1 MPDDLAQQLDLAKR
15 QLEATQRVSGALFSV
30 TDIDALQQLAL
41 QAAMDAVQADA
52 GSLLVYDAQADA
64 LVFRQATGPVAE
76 SLIGTRIDLALGL
89 GIAGAVF
96 LSGEARLSANVDDDD
111 AHVGTVDARTGYQT
125 RSLMTVPLRRPNA
138 LPLGVL
144 QLVNKRVGVFDESDA
159 ATVEVVGSLIVTAMQ
174 NARLA
179 QEARLAAVARSVGEI
194 SHDIGNMLTQVLP
207 YVQTLGGFIE
217 DVRAGVPGAQESLET
232 FYGEVLESVTD
243 GVQQVQARTREI
255 ARAVKGEV
263 SPVEFEPGRPF
274 RAAMRVISSL
284 AGFAVQRGVALRAG
298 GDQNFTARYDRSR
311 IYNAL
316 YNLVSNGLA
325 ETEAGGTVTITAQ
338 PEGEPGFYTLS
349 VADTGGGMSED
360 MRKRLFTDAVRS
372 TKPGGTGLG
381 TRIVRRIVEQHG
393 GAVGVE
399 STLGQGTT
407 ITLRLPLDPEKH
419 PHGGV
424 RERG

>member
-1 MPDDLAQQLDLAKR
+1 MPFTSSNNTADDLQQQLNLAKR

-30 TDIDALQQLAL
+30 TDIEALQRLAL
-41 QAAMDAVQADA
+41 EAAMDAVQADA

-76 SLIGTRIDLALGL
+76 SLIGTKIDLALGL
-89 GIAGAVF
+89 GIAGTVF
-96 LSGEARLSANVDDDD
+96 LSGEARLSANVDEDD
-111 AHVGTVDARTGYQT
+111 AHIGTVDARTGYQT
-125 RSLMTVPLRRPNA
+125 HSLMTVPLRRPNA

-144 QLVNKRVGVFDESDA
+144 QLVNKRVGVFDESDV
-159 ATVEVVGSLIVTAMQ
+159 ATIEVVGSLVVLAMQ

-207 YVQTLGGFIE
+207 YVQTLGSFIE
-217 DVRAGVPGAQESLET
+217 DVRAGVPGAQGSLET
-232 FYGEVLESVTD
+232 FYAEVLESVTD
-243 GVQQVQARTREI
+243 GVEQVQTRTREI

-274 RAAMRVISSL
+274 QAAMRVVSSL
-284 AGFAVQRGVALRAG
+284 SGFASQRGVDLRAS
-298 GDQNFTARYDRSR
+298 GDQSFTAHYDRSR

-316 YNLVSNGLA
+316 YNLVSNALA
-325 ETEAGGTVTITAQ
+325 ETPAGGTVTIRA
-338 PEGEPGFYTLS
+338 GLDSRPGFYTLS

-360 MRKRLFTDAVRS
+360 MRARLFTDAVRS

-393 GAVGVE
+393 GTVSAH
-399 STLGQGTT
+399 SALGEGTT
-407 ITLRLPLDPEKH
+407 IILRLPLNPE
-419 PHGGV
+419 
-424 RERG
+424 

>member
-1 MPDDLAQQLDLAKR
+1 MCSHDMPEDLERQLELAKR

-30 TDIDALQQLAL
+30 TDIDALQRLAL
-41 QAAMDAVQADA
+41 EAAMDAVQADA

-64 LVFRQATGPVAE
+64 LVFRQATGPAAE
-76 SLIGTRIDLALGL
+76 SLVGTRIELSQGL

-96 LSGEARLSANVDDDD
+96 LSGEARLSANVEDDD
-111 AHVGTVDARTGYQT
+111 AHIGTIDARTGYQT

-138 LPLGVL
+138 PPLGVL
-144 QLVNKRVGVFDESDA
+144 QLVNKRVGVFDVGDV
-159 ATVEVVGSLIVTAMQ
+159 ATIEVVGSLVVTAMQ
-174 NARLA
+174 NAQLA

-207 YVQTLGGFIE
+207 YVQTLGGFIG
-217 DVRAGVPGAQESLET
+217 DVRDGVPGAQKALET

-243 GVQQVQARTREI
+243 GVQQVQTRTREI

-274 RAAMRVISSL
+274 GAAMRVISSL
-284 AGFAVQRGVALRAG
+284 SGVAAQRGVALRAG

-316 YNLVSNGLA
+316 YNVVSNALA
-325 ETEAGGTVTITAQ
+325 ETPEGGVVTILAQ
-338 PEGEPGFYTLS
+338 PDSEAGFYTLS
-349 VADTGGGMSED
+349 VVDNGGGMSED
-360 MRKRLFTDAVRS
+360 MRARLFTDAVRS

-393 GAVGVE
+393 GTVSVQ

-407 ITLRLPLDPEKH
+407 ITLRLPVDP
-419 PHGGV
+419 
-424 RERG
+424 

>member
-1 MPDDLAQQLDLAKR
+1 MYPPDLSNDLERQLDLAKR

-30 TDIDALQQLAL
+30 TDIDALQHLAL
-41 QAAMDAVQADA
+41 EAAMDAVQADA

-76 SLIGTRIDLALGL
+76 SLIGTKIDLSLGL

-96 LSGEARLSANVDDDD
+96 LSGEARLSANVEDDD
-111 AHVGTVDARTGYQT
+111 AHIGTVDARTGYQT

-138 LPLGVL
+138 PPLGVL
-144 QLVNKRVGVFDESDA
+144 QLVNKRVGVFDESDV
-159 ATVEVVGSLIVTAMQ
+159 ATIEVVGSLVVMALQ
-174 NARLA
+174 NARLT

-207 YVQTLGGFIE
+207 YVQTLGSFIE
-217 DVRAGVPGAQESLET
+217 DVRAEVPGAQESLEE
-232 FYGEVLESVTD
+232 FYAEVLESVTD
-243 GVQQVQARTREI
+243 GVEQVQARTREI
-255 ARAVKGEV
+255 ARAIKGEV

-274 RAAMRVISSL
+274 QAAMRVISSL
-284 AGFAVQRGVALRAG
+284 SGFAVQRGVALRAS
-298 GDQNFTARYDRSR
+298 GDQNFTASYDRSR

-316 YNLVSNGLA
+316 YNLVSNALA
-325 ETEAGGTVTITAQ
+325 ETPEGGMVTITVQ
-338 PEGEPGFYTLS
+338 PDSDRDFYTLS

-360 MRKRLFTDAVRS
+360 VRARLFTDAVRS

-393 GAVGVE
+393 GTVSVQSA
-399 STLGQGTT
+399 LGQGTT
-407 ITLRLPLDPEKH
+407 ITLRLPLSPT
-419 PHGGV
+419 
-424 RERG
+424 

>member
-1 MPDDLAQQLDLAKR
+1 MPSTTNDLPMTNDLEQQLELAKR
-15 QLEATQRVSGALFSV
+15 QLEATQRVSAALFSV
-30 TDIDALQQLAL
+30 TDLDALQRLAL
-41 QAAMDAVQADA
+41 EAAMDAVQADA

-64 LVFRQATGPVAE
+64 LVFRQVTGPVAA
-76 SLIGTRIDLALGL
+76 SLIGTKIELSQGL

-96 LSGEARLSANVDDDD
+96 LSGEARLSANVDEDD
-111 AHVGTVDARTGYQT
+111 AHIGTVDARTGYQT
-125 RSLMTVPLRRPNA
+125 RSLMTVPLRRRDA

-144 QLVNKRVGVFDESDA
+144 QLVNKRVGVFDASDV
-159 ATVEVVGSLIVTAMQ
+159 ATTEVVGSLVVTAMQ

-179 QEARLAAVARSVGEI
+179 QEARLATVARSVGEI

-207 YVQTLGGFIE
+207 YVQTLGDYIADARTGM
-217 DVRAGVPGAQESLET
+217 PGAMESLEE

-274 RAAMRVISSL
+274 QAAMRVVSSL
-284 AGFAVQRGVALRAG
+284 GGFAAQRGVALHAT
-298 GDQNFTARYDRSR
+298 GDQNFSARYDRSR

-316 YNLVSNGLA
+316 YNLASNALA
-325 ETEAGGTVTITAQ
+325 ETPEGGAVTICALPDGNTEQ
-338 PEGEPGFYTLS
+338 YTLS
-349 VADTGGGMSED
+349 VVDTGGGMSED
-360 MRKRLFTDAVRS
+360 MRARLFTDAVRS

-393 GAVGVE
+393 GTAGV
-399 STLGQGTT
+399 SSALGQGTT
-407 ITLRLPLDPEKH
+407 ITLHLPLDPA
-419 PHGGV
+419 
-424 RERG
+424 R

>member
-30 TDIDALQQLAL
+30 TDLDALQRLAL
-41 QAAMDAVQADA
+41 EAAMDAVQADA

-96 LSGEARLSANVDDDD
+96 LSGEARLSANVDDDA
-111 AHVGTVDARTGYQT
+111 AHIGTVDARTGYQT

-144 QLVNKRVGVFDESDA
+144 QLVNKRVGVFDESDI
-159 ATVEVVGSLIVTAMQ
+159 ATIEVVGSLVVMAMQ

-207 YVQTLGGFIE
+207 YVQTLGSFIE
-217 DVRAGVPGAQESLET
+217 DVRAGAPGAQVSLEA
-232 FYGEVLESVTD
+232 FYAEVLESVTE
-243 GVQQVQARTREI
+243 GVEQVQARTREV

-274 RAAMRVISSL
+274 QTAMRVISSL
-284 AGFAVQRGVALRAG
+284 TGFAAQHGVALRAS
-298 GDQNFTARYDRSR
+298 GDQSLTVCYDRSR

-316 YNLVSNGLA
+316 YNLVSNALA
-325 ETEAGGTVTITAQ
+325 ET
-338 PEGEPGFYTLS
+338 PEGGGVSIIALPEGDPDFYTLS

-360 MRKRLFTDAVRS
+360 MRVRLFTDAVRS

-393 GAVGVE
+393 GTVSVQSA
-399 STLGQGTT
+399 LGQGTT
-407 ITLRLPLDPEKH
+407 ITLRLPVNPKA
-419 PHGGV
+419 
-424 RERG
+424 